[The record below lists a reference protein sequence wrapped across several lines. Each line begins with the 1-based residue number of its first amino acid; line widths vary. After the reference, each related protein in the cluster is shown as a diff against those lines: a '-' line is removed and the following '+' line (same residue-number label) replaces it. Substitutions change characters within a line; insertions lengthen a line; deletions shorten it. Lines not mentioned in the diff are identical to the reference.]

1 MVGIG
6 ISWDCDLDWKLER
19 CDPEYTFR
27 RLQFS
32 LTHTQHTTHTHTLTH
47 RLDDPHVKLSA
58 GYNFRFARYHLKDG
72 VQTRTLYKAYGI
84 LFRVVTTGRVW
95 LL

>member
-1 MVGIG
+1 MIQNTLFEGYNSV
-6 ISWDCDLDWKLER
+6 L
-19 CDPEYTFR
+19 
-27 RLQFS
+27 
-32 LTHTQHTTHTHTLTH
+32 HTHTHTHTH

-95 LL
+95 PL